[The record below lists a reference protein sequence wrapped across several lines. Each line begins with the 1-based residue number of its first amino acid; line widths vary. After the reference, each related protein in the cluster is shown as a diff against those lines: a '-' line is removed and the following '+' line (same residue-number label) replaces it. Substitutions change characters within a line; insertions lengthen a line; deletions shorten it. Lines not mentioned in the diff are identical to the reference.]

1 MRNTSILYVFA
12 VALMLSACSAI
23 NNDNKTS
30 VDDSCQ
36 ILTPFVYDSFESKE
50 TWSALIT
57 FEEKMEACQ
66 VPVAITSSFTTKALI
81 QTCLNHPLAGL
92 YLAFE
97 DEFEIVKILSS
108 HNNAFKELLNRRDAA
123 NQLVDYYS
131 AVPDIC
137 GSQMHFL
144 ELLIG
149 SGLFPSMFKDPLSSQ
164 LKAAAEVQLASR
176 RMMPEQYSIY
186 STKTAELIIRELQR
200 KGAPSLSDASI
211 ILKEVESSGKPR
223 VKSMDAYNEYYCYT
237 AYNHLVIGRTYPELG
252 DDAIADADSIYSA
265 IYPNAVLLESTS
277 QTYNCHAYAWTMP
290 LSGDICWIDTNG
302 VSEYTDDET
311 YEQVYSFSSADVVFD
326 LASDFSAI
334 PTSTP
339 GVVISKWPNGPVMQH
354 SLNQSPYG
362 TITPTYYKL
371 SLNNI
376 KGQINGE
383 TLASTNTPYTYTYS
397 LNDSYVSWISC
408 GWDVANLH
416 DNVSTACSYYTSNG
430 NLYITFYQTGEY
442 YLTCHYYA
450 YGLPFSSKQV
460 TVNVLSI

>member
-66 VPVAITSSFTTKALI
+66 VPEAITSSFTTKALI

-97 DEFEIVKILSS
+97 DEFEIVKILY
-108 HNNAFKELLNRRDAA
+108 NNAFKELLNRRDAA